1 MFDEPRLSRSVVDAD
16 GRALPIAGILVPS
29 SPVRDGETTSLGIS
43 RKQPRG
49 FRASVDALASRK
61 FPPFALGSD
70 GIRGGGMSDPV
81 PGIVRLVHT
90 HTDADAPRA
99 SRFRVLHGAELED
112 EDASSAV
119 TS

>member
-29 SPVRDGETTSLGIS
+29 SPVRDDETRSLGIP

-81 PGIVRLVHT
+81 PGIVRLVHA

-99 SRFRVLHGAELED
+99 PRFRVLHGAELED